1 MTFTSSSDIDYNND
15 DDNENDDVDG
25 EIYSIEEEE
34 EDDDD
39 DINNFKQIGDLGI
52 DIEFRML
59 PRDKKK
65 QLSDLIK

>member
-1 MTFTSSSDIDYNND
+1 MREGKKKLTDL
-15 DDNENDDVDG
+15 VAV
-25 EIYSIEEEE
+25 
-34 EDDDD
+34 DDD